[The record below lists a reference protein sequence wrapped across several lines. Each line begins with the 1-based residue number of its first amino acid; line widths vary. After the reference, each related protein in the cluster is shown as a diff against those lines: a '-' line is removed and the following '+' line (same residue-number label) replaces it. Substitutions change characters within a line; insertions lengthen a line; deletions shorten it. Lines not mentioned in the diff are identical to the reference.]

1 MELTNA
7 LRKRGFLLENIAEND
22 LKAFIDVEKMSH
34 NKYVAEHSD
43 FFGAW
48 NENLLTNTFHEKFHC
63 SYFQK
68 LVFNGEI
75 VGFLGYDKKDDVIN
89 HVFIRLLEN
98 VQHNGIGTWFLSN
111 LIVLSEKFHI
121 PVNIVVIKTNPAQ
134 NLYRKMGF
142 AFYKEEDV
150 FYHFR
155 YLP

>member
-1 MELTNA
+1 MQNTV
-7 LRKRGFLLENIAEND
+7 I
-22 LKAFIDVEKMSH
+22 
-34 NKYVAEHSD
+34 

-48 NENLLTNTFHEKFHC
+48 NENLLTNTFHEKFHY

-75 VGFLGYDKKDDVIN
+75 VGFLGYDKKDDVID